1 MEQSDD
7 NSSSHVI
14 IGNVEDDQM
23 HHIDGDPSTYSLLD
37 KGVEESILQQ

>member
-23 HHIDGDPSTYSLLD
+23 HDPSTYSLLD
-37 KGVEESILQQ
+37 KGVEESILQ